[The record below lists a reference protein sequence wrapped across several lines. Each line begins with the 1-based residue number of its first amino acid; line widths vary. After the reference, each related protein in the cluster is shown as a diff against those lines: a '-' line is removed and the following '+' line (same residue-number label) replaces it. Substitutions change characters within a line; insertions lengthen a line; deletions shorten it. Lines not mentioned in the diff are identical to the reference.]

1 MSTVIDTPVPPGQAL
16 LVPPAPATAP
26 AVQRTMR
33 AAVFVGPGH
42 IELREKPVPV
52 AGPGEAVIRVTT
64 TTICGTDVH
73 ILKGEYPVAPGRVV
87 GHEPVGVIRELGPG
101 VTGYQ
106 VGQRVIV
113 GAVTPCGQCHSCLDG
128 HAAQCGGKAIGGW
141 RLGNTIDGCQ
151 AEFVRVPHAM
161 ANLTPVPDDLTDEQ
175 VLMCPD
181 IMSTGF
187 AGAESGGIRI
197 GDTVAVFAQGPI
209 GLCATLGARLRGAS
223 RIIVVDGVP
232 ARLSVARRMGADEVL
247 DYHSVDPVEEILR
260 LTGGRGVD
268 VAIEALGLQET
279 FESCLRVLKPGGT
292 LSSLG
297 VYSGKLSLPLDAFA
311 AGLGDHRIVTTLCP
325 GGKDRMR
332 RLLAVVASG
341 RIDLKP
347 LVTHRFRLEEIE
359 KAYDIFANQRDSV
372 LKVAITP

>member
-1 MSTVIDTPVPPGQAL
+1 M
-16 LVPPAPATAP
+16 
-26 AVQRTMR
+26 RTMK
-33 AAVFVGPGH
+33 AAIFVRPGR
-42 IELREKPVPV
+42 IELGEKPVPR
-52 AGPGEAVIRVTT
+52 AGAGEAVVRVTT

-73 ILKGEYPVAPGRVV
+73 ILKGEYPVAPGRII
-87 GHEPVGVIRELGPG
+87 GHEPVGVIEELGAG
-101 VTGYQ
+101 VEGYRI
-106 VGQRVIV
+106 GQRVVV
-113 GAVTPCGQCHSCLDG
+113 GAVTPCGQCDPCLDG
-128 HAAQCGGKAIGGW
+128 HQAQCGGKAIGGW
-141 RLGNTIDGCQ
+141 RFGNTIDGCQ

-161 ANLTPVPDDLTDEQ
+161 ANLTPVPDGVTDEQ

-187 AGAESGGIRI
+187 AGAESGRIRI

-209 GLCATLGARLRGAS
+209 GLCATAGARLQGAT
-223 RIIVVDGVP
+223 RVIAVDGVP
-232 ARLSVARRMGADEVL
+232 ERLTMAQRMGADVTINYREQ
-247 DYHSVDPVEEILR
+247 DPVARIME